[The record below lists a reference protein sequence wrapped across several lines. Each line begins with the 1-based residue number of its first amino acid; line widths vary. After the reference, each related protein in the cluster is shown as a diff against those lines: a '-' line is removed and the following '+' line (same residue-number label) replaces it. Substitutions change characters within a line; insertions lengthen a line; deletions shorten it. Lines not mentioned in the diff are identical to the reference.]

1 MLYILPGLAFHI
13 TVDFMH
19 YSCPYGFIG
28 KEVDVRVT
36 DSAIEIFY
44 QQNRVASHKRLRGR
58 KRQYSTIP
66 DHMPEKHQHY
76 QEWNGDRFRQWARK
90 IGTNTY
96 KVIEAILTSKAV
108 EEQAYLTC
116 RSLLKLADAHTPA
129 RLEEACCKAC
139 QFSKSPSYKSVKN
152 ILTAMG
158 TMDSRTADHSSADPV
173 VVPQNRYGITRGA
186 AYYGGK
192 DNAE

>member
-1 MLYILPGLAFHI
+1 
-13 TVDFMH
+13 MH

-58 KRQYSTIP
+58 KGQYSTIP

-116 RSLLKLADAHTPA
+116 RSLLKLVDAHTPA

-139 QFSKSPSYKSVKN
+139 QFSKSPSYKGVKN
-152 ILTAMG
+152 ILTAMS
-158 TMDSRTADHSSADPV
+158 TMDSRTADHSSADLV

>member
-1 MLYILPGLAFHI
+1 MPDLAFHI

-44 QQNRVASHKRLRGR
+44 QQNRIASHKRLRGR
-58 KRQYSTIP
+58 RGQYSTMP

-96 KVIEAILTSKAV
+96 KVVEAILTSKAV

-116 RSLLKLADAHTPA
+116 RSLLKLADTYSPA
-129 RLEEACCKAC
+129 KLEEACCKAC

-152 ILTAMG
+152 ILTVMS
-158 TMDSRTADHSSADPV
+158 TIDSKAADHSSADPAA
-173 VVPQNRYGITRGA
+173 VPQNRYGITRGA

-192 DNAE
+192 DHAE